1 MPEAP
6 KTTVPATIS
15 ADADDRMIEIDE
27 NFMAVPFFH
36 PAILLCHKDYLAFS
50 NSSVR

>member
-1 MPEAP
+1 MPETP
-6 KTTVPATIS
+6 KNTVPATIS
-15 ADADDRMIEIDE
+15 ADAADRMVEIDE

-36 PAILLCHKDYLAFS
+36 PAILLCHKAYSSLS